1 MADLA
6 LATRK
11 RLWSNAG
18 KHCSYPGCTQRLLV
32 PVEADMEEVVV
43 GEECHIVA
51 QGESGPRAPKSL
63 MGDEQ
68 IQWQSLFDDRDGYQN
83 LILLCGIHHKVIDR
97 DVASHP
103 VGRLVEMKQ
112 AHEQEIEQR
121 LSPEQRNENVIEVR
135 YAAIVDEW
143 ARRIQIDQWDGQVSR
158 VTVSGAMRKNVLE
171 DLRTLND
178 WLLRRVWPRTL
189 PRLEDALLNFRMV
202 AEDLDAVVTRFST
215 ERGGDILIDR
225 VHKELEGMRAG
236 EEQRRFLERRSEY
249 YQDLAADLAIE
260 LTRAV
265 NLVSERVR
273 EQLWPVY
280 RLEEGYAT
288 IGLGLNEVLAFET
301 LRPLYAADAPDRPY
315 PGLQDFVIERADR
328 DYARGVGE
336 PPAGA
341 GLPGVGR
348 DFDNA
353 SDA

>member
-1 MADLA
+1 MVA
-6 LATRK
+6 
-11 RLWSNAG
+11 
-18 KHCSYPGCTQRLLV
+18 
-32 PVEADMEEVVV
+32 

-51 QGESGPRAPKSL
+51 QGESGPRAPESL
-63 MGDEQ
+63 AEDERSR
-68 IQWQSLFDDRDGYQN
+68 WRSLVDDRHGYQN
-83 LILLCGIHHKVIDR
+83 LILLCGVHHKVIDR
-97 DVASHP
+97 DVAGHP

-112 AHEQEIEQR
+112 AHEQEIDRR
-121 LSPEQRNENVIEVR
+121 LSPGQRNENVIEVR

-143 ARRIQIDQWDGQVSR
+143 ARRAHVDQWDGQVSR

-215 ERGGDILIDR
+215 ERGGDVLIDR

-236 EEQRRFLERRSEY
+236 DEMRRFLERRSEY

-265 NLVSERVR
+265 NLVGERVR

-288 IGLGLNEVLAFET
+288 IGLGFDEGLAFGT
-301 LRPLYAADAPDRPY
+301 LCPLYPPDAPDRPY
-315 PGLQDFVIERADR
+315 PGLRGFVIERADR
-328 DYARGVGE
+328 DYSRGIGK

-348 DFDNA
+348 DFEDA
-353 SDA
+353 SDV

>member
-1 MADLA
+1 MADIA

-18 KHCSYPGCTQRLLV
+18 GYCSYPGCKQRLLV

-51 QGESGPRAPKSL
+51 QGESGPRAPTSL
-63 MGDEQ
+63 TEDEQ
-68 IQWQSLFDDRDGYQN
+68 SQWQSLIDDRDGYQN
-83 LILLCGIHHKVIDR
+83 LILLCGVHHKVIDR
-97 DVASHP
+97 DVANHP
-103 VGRLVEMKQ
+103 VDRLIELRQ
-112 AHEQEIEQR
+112 AHEQEIDER

-143 ARRIQIDQWDGQVSR
+143 ARRIQIDQWDGQISR

-171 DLRTLND
+171 DLRILND

-189 PRLEDALLNFRMV
+189 PRLEDALLNFRMIS
-202 AEDLDAVVTRFST
+202 EDLDAVVTRFGT
-215 ERGGDILIDR
+215 ERGGDVLVDT
-225 VHKELEGMRAG
+225 VYKQLEGMRAG
-236 EEQRRFLERRSEY
+236 EEQRQFLERRSEY
-249 YQDLAADLAIE
+249 YEDLAADLAIE

-288 IGLGLNEVLAFET
+288 IGLGLNEALVFET
-301 LRPLYAADAPDRPY
+301 FRPLYPPDAPDLPY
-315 PGLQDFVIERADR
+315 SGLRDFVVGRADR
-328 DYARGVGE
+328 DYARGVGK

-348 DFDNA
+348 LSEDA